1 MHPRDLIP
9 AFAAAVERLER
20 DVPFASAYARRNGG
34 TVVRVDSMSTSADP
48 VAPNA
53 GFTLTAWTG
62 ERFVEVSS
70 DELAVGAIARAA
82 DRLAAKALAAG
93 IHRDGLALDPGEA
106 LERHFAQ
113 PMAIDSRA
121 VAVPDKLALVRA
133 LRERLA
139 APGAQI
145 KEAIAVVGD
154 IHADIVYVNR
164 ARRLSQE
171 LHRVR
176 QIGVGVFA
184 AGDAQVR
191 LHGGFERIGG
201 WEHQTVEQAYVDE
214 LRRDGPRLLGAPRI
228 PDPGEHD
235 CVFDGAF
242 AGIFAH
248 EAFGHGTE
256 QDMFLKDRAKG
267 AEYLGKPV
275 ASPLVTMIDDPANGW
290 AASFFF
296 DDEGVL
302 AEPTTIVD
310 RGVLV
315 NGINDRASAAVL
327 NQRGLRVAKTANGRR
342 EAYDHKPYTRMTNTF
357 FGPGETEVAAM
368 IASVAKGYYLRHPS
382 NGMEDPKGWGIQLEG
397 SYAEEIRDG
406 RLTGRVF
413 SPVVVTGS
421 VPRLLE
427 SVSMVGREVE
437 EASLG
442 MCGKGYKEWVKVTDG
457 GPHLRLRA
465 VIA

>member
-1 MHPRDLIP
+1 MDPRDLIP
-9 AFAAAVERLER
+9 DFSAAVARLER
-20 DVPFASAYARRNGG
+20 DAPFASAYARRNGG
-34 TVVRVDSMSTSADP
+34 TSVRVDSLSTAADP
-48 VAPNA
+48 IAPNA

-62 ERFVEVSS
+62 ERFLELSS
-70 DELAVGAIARAA
+70 DELSPSSIAAA
-82 DRLAAKALAAG
+82 AERLAAKVRAAPPP
-93 IHRDGLALDPGEA
+93 RDGLVLDPGEPS
-106 LERHFAQ
+106 ERHFAQ
-113 PMAIDSRA
+113 TMGMDSRA
-121 VAVPDKLALVRA
+121 VPIPEKLALARA

-139 APGAQI
+139 APGAKL

-154 IHADIVYVNR
+154 VHADVVYVNR

-176 QIGVGVFA
+176 QVGVGVFA
-184 AGDAQVR
+184 DGAAQVR

-201 WEHQTVEQAYVDE
+201 WEHQGVEQPYLDE
-214 LRRDGPRLLGAPRI
+214 LRRDGPRLLGAPRL

-275 ASPLVTMIDDPANGW
+275 ASPLVTMLDDPANGW
-290 AASFFF
+290 AASYFF

-302 AEPTTIVD
+302 AAPTLIVD
-310 RGVLV
+310 RGTLV
-315 NGINDRASAAVL
+315 AGINDRYSAAAL
-327 NQRGLRVAKTANGRR
+327 GGRGLAVAKTANGRR

-357 FGPGETEVAAM
+357 FGPGDSDVAAM
-368 IASVAKGYYLRHPS
+368 IGSVARGYYLRHPS

-397 SYAEEIRDG
+397 AFAEEIRDG

-427 SVSMVGREVE
+427 SVTMVGREVE

-465 VIA
+465 VLA

>member
-1 MHPRDLIP
+1 MDPRDLIP
-9 AFAAAVERLER
+9 AFAAAVARLER

-34 TVVRVDSMSTSADP
+34 SAVRVDSLSTAADP
-48 VAPNA
+48 ITPNA

-62 ERFVEVSS
+62 DRFVEVSS
-70 DELAVGAIARAA
+70 DVLAAPAIARAA
-82 DRLAAKALAAG
+82 DRLAAKAITAG
-93 IHRDGLALDPGEA
+93 IQRDGLALDPGEP
-106 LERHFAQ
+106 LTRHFAQ
-113 PMAIDSRA
+113 PMAVDSRTVG
-121 VAVPDKLALVRA
+121 VADKLALARA

-139 APGAQI
+139 APGAKL

-154 IHADIVYVNR
+154 IHADVVYVNR
-164 ARRLSQE
+164 ARQLSQE

-176 QIGVGVFA
+176 QIGVGIFA
-184 AGDAQVR
+184 EGDAQVR

-201 WEHQTVEQAYVDE
+201 WEHQAVEQAYIDE

-275 ASPLVTMIDDPANGW
+275 ASPLVTMFDDPANGW
-290 AASFFF
+290 AASYFF

-302 AEPTTIVD
+302 ATATTIVE
-310 RGVLV
+310 RGILV
-315 NGINDRASAAVL
+315 NGINDRSSAAVL
-327 NQRGLRVAKTANGRR
+327 NARGLRVAKTANGRR

-357 FGPGETEVAAM
+357 FGPGDAEVAAM
-368 IASVAKGYYLRHPS
+368 IGSVTSGYYLRHPS

-397 SYAEEIRDG
+397 AFAEEIRDG